1 MLDFLNS
8 FKSLIKLEKIHTD
21 NNIFKL
27 HYRFTV
33 IMLIVFSILITSK
46 QYFGDPIN
54 CDVAYDRKS
63 VIDTYCWIFGTFRIK
78 SSVTG
83 TYMLYSIWPGLG
95 NYVNT
100 KHTNNAWKEIMNTS
114 DLDDV
119 IISQKY
125 YQWVCIVLCFQALL
139 FYIPRYLW
147 KTWEG
152 GRLRLLVKDLGLD
165 HFVYVDKFL
174 TQYVTGS
181 PLISSSWNTECKE
194 KLISYVLAGKYSHNL
209 YCFRFTVCEILNFV
223 NVIGQIL
230 LMDWFLNYQF
240 SDYGISLMTTNAF
253 ETMNRVFP
261 KLTKCTYGKF
271 GPTGT
276 VETRDA
282 LCVLPINV
290 VNEKLFIFLW
300 LWFYVLSLLSVLAL
314 FYRMLIL
321 FIPNFRLYLLM
332 AQARYISR
340 NHAEAIVKRLTYGDY
355 FILYQMGKN
364 LNPLIY
370 KDLINGMG
378 RILMDKTS
386 LSYNPEVTIPI

>member
-1 MLDFLNS
+1 
-8 FKSLIKLEKIHTD
+8 
-21 NNIFKL
+21 
-27 HYRFTV
+27 
-33 IMLIVFSILITSK
+33 MLIVFSILITSK

-54 CDVAYDRKS
+54 CDVKDDRKN

-78 SSVTG
+78 NSISED
-83 TYMLYSIWPGLG
+83 IWPGLG
-95 NYVNT
+95 NYPNQRFS
-100 KHTNNAWKEIMNTS
+100 NNAWKEIMKVS
-114 DLDDV
+114 ELDDV

-152 GRLRLLVKDLGLD
+152 GRLRLLVKDLG
-165 HFVYVDKFL
+165 
-174 TQYVTGS
+174 S
-181 PLISSSWNTECKE
+181 PLVSSSWNKHY
-194 KLISYVLAGKYSHNL
+194 KDGLISYILAGKYSHNL
-209 YCFRFTVCEILNFV
+209 YSFRFMLCEFLNLI

-240 SDYGISLMTTNAF
+240 SNYGISLTTTSAF

-271 GPTGT
+271 GPSGS

-282 LCVLPINV
+282 LCILPINV

-300 LWFYVLSLLSVLAL
+300 FWFFLLSGLSVLSIMYRIIVL
-314 FYRMLIL
+314 FVPR
-321 FIPNFRLYLLM
+321 FRVYLLM
-332 AQARYISR
+332 AQVHYMSR
-340 NHAEAIVKRLTYGDY
+340 SSAEVIVKRLSYGDY

-370 KDLINGMG
+370 KDLVTGIAST
-378 RILMDKTS
+378 LMDKTS
-386 LSYNPEVTIPI
+386 SSYNPEITIPI

>member
-1 MLDFLNS
+1 MKIMLDFLNS

-21 NNIFKL
+21 NNVFKL

-54 CDVAYDRKS
+54 CDVEDDHKN
-63 VIDTYCWIFGTFRIK
+63 VINTYCWIFGTFRLK
-78 SSVTG
+78 DSLSDN
-83 TYMLYSIWPGLG
+83 IWPGLG
-95 NYVNT
+95 NYASR
-100 KHTNNAWKEIMNTS
+100 KFSNNPWKEIMKAN

-152 GRLRLLVKDLGLD
+152 GRLRLLVKDLG
-165 HFVYVDKFL
+165 
-174 TQYVTGS
+174 S
-181 PLISSSWNTECKE
+181 PLISSSWNKDCKE
-194 KLISYVLAGKYSHNL
+194 RLIRYILAGKYSHNL
-209 YCFRFTVCEILNFV
+209 YCFRFTVCELLNLI
-223 NVIGQIL
+223 NVIGQII

-240 SDYGISLMTTNAF
+240 SDYGISLATTSAF

-271 GPTGT
+271 GPSGS
-276 VETRDA
+276 VESRDA

-300 LWFYVLSLLSVLAL
+300 FWLYLLSALSFLAMV
-314 FYRMLIL
+314 YRMMVLC
-321 FIPNFRLYLLM
+321 IPRFRVYLLM

-340 NHAEAIVKRLTYGDY
+340 INAEVIIKRLSYGDY

-370 KDLINGMG
+370 RDLVSGIGST
-378 RILMDKTS
+378 LMDKSS

>member
-1 MLDFLNS
+1 MKTMLDFLNS

-21 NNIFKL
+21 NNVFKL

-54 CDVAYDRKS
+54 CDVQDDRKN
-63 VIDTYCWIFGTFRIK
+63 VIDTYCWIFGTFRVKK
-78 SSVTG
+78 SQPD
-83 TYMLYSIWPGLG
+83 IWPGLG
-95 NYVNT
+95 NYHSG
-100 KHTNNAWKEIMNTS
+100 KFANNAWKEIMNAGE
-114 DLDDV
+114 LDDI

-152 GRLRLLVKDLGLD
+152 GRLRLLVKDLG
-165 HFVYVDKFL
+165 
-174 TQYVTGS
+174 S
-181 PLISSSWNTECKE
+181 PLISSSWNRESKE
-194 KLISYVLAGKYSHNL
+194 RLISYILAGRYSHNM
-209 YCFRFTVCEILNFV
+209 YCFRFTLCEILNFI
-223 NVIGQIL
+223 NVVGQIT
-230 LMDWFLNYQF
+230 LMNWFLNYQF
-240 SDYGISLMTTNAF
+240 SSYGISLITTNAF

-271 GPTGT
+271 GPSGS

-282 LCVLPINV
+282 LCILPINV

-300 LWFYVLSLLSVLAL
+300 FWLYLLSGLSAIAL
-314 FYRMLIL
+314 FYRLLIL
-321 FIPNFRLYLLM
+321 FIPRFRIYLLM
-332 AQARYISR
+332 AQARPISR
-340 NHAEAIVKRLTYGDY
+340 VNAEVIIKRLSYGDY

-364 LNPLIY
+364 LNPMVY
-370 KDLINGMG
+370 KDLVSGIGST
-378 RILMDKTS
+378 LMDKTF